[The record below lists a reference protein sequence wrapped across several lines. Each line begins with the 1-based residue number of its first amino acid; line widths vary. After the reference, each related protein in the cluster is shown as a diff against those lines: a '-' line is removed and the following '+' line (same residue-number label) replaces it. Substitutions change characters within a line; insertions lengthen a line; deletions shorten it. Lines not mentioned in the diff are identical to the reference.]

1 MANYVTAEQVTTN
14 NTAHALCV
22 LDNLGY
28 RPTLRIC
35 NTYCFS
41 TATMDMP
48 TRGNVKS
55 YLQCLSC
62 LSETEMLFGY
72 ITSLRRGESFAAVQ
86 LGLILTIKNTIELRH
101 WSPEN
106 LAVTKFMSIRFLFTL

>member
-1 MANYVTAEQVTTN
+1 MANCGTAEQDTTD

-35 NTYCFS
+35 NTYCIS
-41 TATMDMP
+41 IATMDVP
-48 TRGNVKS
+48 KRSNVKS

-62 LSETEMLFGY
+62 LSETAVLFGY
-72 ITSLRRGESFAAVQ
+72 ITALGRGERFAAVQ
-86 LGLILTIKNTIELRH
+86 LGLLLTIENT
-101 WSPEN
+101 N
-106 LAVTKFMSIRFLFTL
+106 G